1 MWTERLF
8 LLSEQLGESSRLTWR
23 PAISPHVLPD
33 SITIL
38 AHWVRPYA
46 QTKPYIRESYCGA
59 SLFVTSRSCN
69 YSLNIDPIGAELV
82 VVIRMYAEGHWVAVQ
97 WGDVSEESD
106 GHSPPSSDDLN
117 LVCDLWAI
125 LNWDQDGC
133 QHSSLTQKVRT
144 RVTTWVRT
152 KSKARILVQSNWA
165 YQGKSTELTRLD
177 NSPVKQPLRCW
188 ASWIRIKRIE
198 LKRW

>member
-1 MWTERLF
+1 MRDRGSRGSFCFRNSWVRV
-8 LLSEQLGESSRLTWR
+8 LGSHER

-59 SLFVTSRSCN
+59 SLLVTSRSCN

-152 KSKARILVQSNWA
+152 KSKARILVQSN
-165 YQGKSTELTRLD
+165 ELNRGNLQ
-177 NSPVKQPLRCW
+177 NSQD
-188 ASWIRIKRIE
+188 WIIVLSSSLSDVGQVE
-198 LKRW
+198 SE